1 MFDNFKA
8 DIDRYV
14 AYSGQSKLKLLLLTQ
29 GLWATAE
36 YRYNRWVHLKVRI
49 PVVRQLMKLFG
60 LFWHKWIQ
68 MCTGID
74 LPCSTDIGKGLY
86 IGHFGGIIIGDGVKI
101 GEKCN
106 ISQGITIGFAGR
118 GDRWGS
124 PTIGNGVQIYTGAV
138 IVGKITVGD
147 NAVIGANAVVTK
159 DVPESAVVG
168 GVPAKILSYDGAS
181 DFINYDVRKKV
192 SDNE

>member
-14 AYSGQSKLKLLLLTQ
+14 AYTGQSRLKLLLLTQ
-29 GLWATAE
+29 GLWATAD
-36 YRYNRWVHLKVRI
+36 YRYNRWVFLKVRI
-49 PVVRQLMKLFG
+49 PVVRQLMRLFG
-60 LFWHKWIQ
+60 LLWHKSTQ
-68 MCTGID
+68 MYTGID
-74 LPCSTDIGKGLY
+74 LPFTAVIGKGLY
-86 IGHFGGIIIGDGVKI
+86 IGHFGGIIVGEGVQI

-106 ISQGITIGFAGR
+106 LSHGVTICYAGR
-118 GDRWGS
+118 GDRRGA
-124 PTIGNGVQIYTGAV
+124 PTIGNKVQIYTGSV

-168 GVPAKILSYDGAS
+168 GVPAKVINYAGAS
-181 DFINYDVRKKV
+181 EFIDYDVRKKPHE
-192 SDNE
+192 DE